1 MFKKPETYHPGG
13 EDAPETPRRIALFSG
28 AYNHIADGVS
38 LTLNRLVHYLEDHG
52 AEVEVFAPTVDHP
65 PIQHHG
71 TLIPIPSFALPG
83 RSEYRVSLGL
93 SRTARR
99 ALRLFNPTLFHVAT
113 PDFLG
118 LHAMR
123 MAMLWK
129 TPIVSSYHTHFSSY
143 LKFYN
148 IEWLDGP
155 IWVWLRWYYRRCA
168 HLYVPTPAMV
178 DVLKAQGIHANF
190 RLWPRGVDTTL
201 FHPSRRSFEWRR
213 SLGIADDEVVVS
225 FISRL
230 VWEKGPDV
238 YARVIEGLKARGIRH
253 RSLIVGDGP
262 ARDALEAQLP
272 ETLFTGYLS
281 GEHLARAYASSDVFV
296 FPSATETFGNVTLE
310 AMASGLPAVC
320 ADAPGSNSLVRHGET
335 GYLAETDRADIFLEY
350 VTNLVED
357 PELRRQMGQ
366 AALARAQSFDWDAVM
381 GRMLAYYDE
390 ILRPTS
396 PEDHSPRAVRRQ
408 IKRLHGAL

>member
-38 LTLNRLVHYLEDHG
+38 LTLNRLVRYLEDRG

-65 PIQHHG
+65 PIQHEG

-113 PDFLG
+113 PDALG

-123 MAMLWK
+123 MALLWK

-148 IEWLDGP
+148 IEWLDRP

-178 DVLKAQGIHANF
+178 DVLKAQGVHANF

-201 FHPSRRSFEWRR
+201 FHPSRRSLEWRR

-238 YARVIEGLKARGIRH
+238 YARVIEGMKARGIRH

-262 ARDALEAQLP
+262 AREALEAQLP
-272 ETLFTGYLS
+272 ETIFTGYLS
-281 GEHLARAYASSDVFV
+281 GESLARAYASSDVFV

-310 AMASGLPAVC
+310 AMASGLPSVC

-381 GRMLAYYDE
+381 SRMLAYYDE
-390 ILRPTS
+390 ILRPAS